1 MSTKIKFGVEALEKK
16 IGVLTFANLLESY
29 RQSDEKSQKDF
40 AKFLGISQQSL
51 CDLEKGRKIPSAD
64 RAARIAKKLHEP
76 EDFWIKLALQD
87 ILRSQN
93 FHYEVSLS
101 ESKKKKAA

>member
-1 MSTKIKFGVEALEKK
+1 MSTKIKFGVEELEKK
-16 IGVLTFANLLESY
+16 VGVLTFAGLLESY
-29 RQSDEKSQKDF
+29 RLSDEKSQKDF

-101 ESKKKKAA
+101 EAKKKAA

>member
-16 IGVLTFANLLESY
+16 IGVLTFASLLESY
-29 RQSDEKSQKDF
+29 RLSGEKSQKDF

>member
-1 MSTKIKFGVEALEKK
+1 MRTKIKFGVEALEKK
-16 IGVLTFANLLESY
+16 IGVLTFAGLLESY
-29 RQSDEKSQKDF
+29 RLSDEKSQKDF

>member
-1 MSTKIKFGVEALEKK
+1 MINFLIA
-16 IGVLTFANLLESY
+16 APY
-29 RQSDEKSQKDF
+29 RLSAERSQKDF

-51 CDLEKGRKIPSAD
+51 CDLEKGRKIPSPD
-64 RAARIAKKLHEP
+64 RASRIAKKLHEP

-101 ESKKKKAA
+101 EAKKKKAA